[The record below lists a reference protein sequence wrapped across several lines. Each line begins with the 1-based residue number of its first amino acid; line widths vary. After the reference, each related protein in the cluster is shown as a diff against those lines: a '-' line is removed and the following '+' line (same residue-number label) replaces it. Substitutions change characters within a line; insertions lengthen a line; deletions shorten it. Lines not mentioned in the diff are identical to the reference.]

1 MSHAIVV
8 AEHGAS
14 EQLRWQPRPLPVP
27 APGQVRVKVT
37 CTGVNFADIQARRGG
52 YDAGGE
58 LPFVPGLDAVGVID
72 RVGEGVVG
80 LKTGQRVACFPV
92 GGSYATHVT
101 APAHLTY
108 PLPESVPDESA
119 AALTMLVTAQN
130 TLHQAAR
137 LEPGE
142 TVLIHAAAGGVGH
155 LAVQLA
161 RQAGAARIMAVVG
174 SAERADFVRSLGADE
189 VIERQQQDF
198 AATVKALTKGVGVD
212 VILDSIGGEVSER
225 GLTCLA
231 PLGRLVIFGHASGQ
245 PAHFTTPT
253 LHRQGRAVIGYST
266 GNLRKVRPER
276 LRPSVAAVWAA
287 LQTDQI
293 KVHIGA
299 EFALADAAQA
309 HLLVESGQV
318 NGKVLLRPVL

>member
-8 AEHGAS
+8 SEHGGPDV
-14 EQLRWQPRPLPVP
+14 LHWQPRPLPVP
-27 APGQVRVKVT
+27 APGQVRVEVT

-52 YDAGGE
+52 YDAGGD
-58 LPFVPGLDAVGVID
+58 LPFVPGLDAVGMID
-72 RVGEGVVG
+72 RLGEGVTG
-80 LKTGQRVACFPV
+80 LEIGQRVACFPV

-108 PLPESVPDESA
+108 PLPASVADESA
-119 AALTMLVTAQN
+119 AALTMLVTAWN

-161 RQAGAARIMAVVG
+161 RQTGAARIVAVVG

-189 VIERQQQDF
+189 VIERQHQDF
-198 AATVKALTKGVGVD
+198 ATAVTALTNGRGVD
-212 VILDSIGGEVSER
+212 VILDSIGGEVTER

-231 PLGRLVIFGHASGQ
+231 PLGRLVVFGHASGQ

-287 LQTDQI
+287 LAAHQI
-293 KVHIGA
+293 KVHFGA
-299 EFALADAAQA
+299 DFPLTDAAHA
-309 HLLVESGQV
+309 HLLVESGQI
-318 NGKVLLRPVL
+318 NGKVLLRPKL